1 MVEAVINQQRRDFM
15 SVEEKIDIDIFK
27 VVFRAIAES
36 DSLEIMTNH
45 LTQFLVAALDIKGC
59 TLFALNQ
66 ESQELEVL
74 ASFGLSM
81 KYLHKGPLL
90 TGKSIGATLKKKPI
104 VIRDVNK
111 TDLLQYPDDAK
122 NEGIGA
128 IISVPI
134 IFNSN
139 AIGALRLYH
148 HDAWEISEKDID
160 SLLVLAENIG
170 LAMTY
175 TRLLN
180 AIQTIRYTVDDMQ
193 SIELEPS

>member
-1 MVEAVINQQRRDFM
+1 MP
-15 SVEEKIDIDIFK
+15 VEEKIDIDLFK

-36 DSLEIMTNH
+36 DNLEIMTNH
-45 LTQFLVAALDIKGC
+45 LTQLLVAALEIKGC

-66 ESQELEVL
+66 ESEELEVL

-81 KYLHKGPLL
+81 KYLNKGPLL
-90 TGKSIGATLKKKPI
+90 TGKSIGATLKGQPI

-111 TDLLQYPDDAK
+111 TDQLQYPDDAK

-148 HDAWEISEKDID
+148 HDAWEISDKDID

-180 AIQTIRYTVDDMQ
+180 AIQTIRYTVDDLQ
-193 SIELEPS
+193 SIGLELS

>member
-1 MVEAVINQQRRDFM
+1 MP
-15 SVEEKIDIDIFK
+15 VEEKIDIDIFK

-36 DSLEIMTNH
+36 DNLEIMTNH
-45 LTQFLVAALDIKGC
+45 LTQLLVAALEIKGC

-90 TGKSIGATLKKKPI
+90 TGKSIGATLAKKPI

-134 IFNSN
+134 IFNRS

-180 AIQTIRYTVDDMQ
+180 ALQAIRYTVDDMQ
-193 SIELEPS
+193 SIGIEPT